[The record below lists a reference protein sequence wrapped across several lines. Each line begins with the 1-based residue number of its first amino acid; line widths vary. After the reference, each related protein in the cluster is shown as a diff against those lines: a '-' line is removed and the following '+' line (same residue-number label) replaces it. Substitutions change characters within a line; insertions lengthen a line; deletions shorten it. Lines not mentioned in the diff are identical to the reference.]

1 MIELALLVGIGSW
14 VLNVSSLISSP
25 SVSLDTIIEWLSG
38 IPSNTIAS
46 SVSFPWSLNVS
57 FPPIVELLKS

>member
-1 MIELALLVGIGSW
+1 MELLLLVGTGSS
-14 VLNVSSLISSP
+14 VLNVSNLISFLP
-25 SVSLDTIIEWLSG
+25 SGSLDIIIEWLSG

-57 FPPIVELLKS
+57 FPPIVLLLKS